1 MKFSTRGRYGLQVMV
16 DLAELSAGGPVSLR
30 NIAERKHMSEHYLG
44 QVVPDLRK
52 AGLVR
57 SIRGTKGGYVIARP
71 AAQIV
76 IGEIIRAIDGP
87 APPVECNRTD
97 SAQCC
102 QDMAYCATRHIWGQ
116 VLDAVSNVIDNVT
129 LQQLL
134 DESRAAQV

>member
-1 MKFSTRGRYGLQVMV
+1 MI
-16 DLAELSAGGPVSLR
+16 DLAELSDGGPISLR
-30 NIAERKHMSEHYLG
+30 SIAARKHLSEHYLG

-71 AAQIV
+71 PAQIV
-76 IGEIIRAIDGP
+76 VGEIIRAIDGP
-87 APPVECNRTD
+87 VAPVECNGEN

-102 QDMAYCATRHIWGQ
+102 RDMSFCAMRKIWQQ
-116 VLDAVSNVIDNVT
+116 VQEAICNVIDNVT

-134 DESRAAQV
+134 DDGLSQLD